1 MHIKECNSLE
11 ALDHIVKN
19 QYNLA
24 LVRFETRFEEYYQ
37 SIIRMK
43 ELECETLMEFQYYL
57 LVSKDSPLAVE
68 EIGGYE
74 DIEGFIAAQTN
85 LLSLNAAIEAARAGE
100 VGKGF
105 AVVAQEIK
113 TLSDVS
119 KGAAD
124 DSNRNKARI
133 VEAMDRLI
141 KSAEDLMHVVDDVNQ
156 RITNL
161 AASTEEIS
169 ASTTIIEQVTA
180 ELRNKFETIQS
191 L

>member
-1 MHIKECNSLE
+1 M
-11 ALDHIVKN
+11 
-19 QYNLA
+19 
-24 LVRFETRFEEYYQ
+24 
-37 SIIRMK
+37 
-43 ELECETLMEFQYYL
+43 
-57 LVSKDSPLAVE
+57 
-68 EIGGYE
+68 
-74 DIEGFIAAQTN
+74 
-85 LLSLNAAIEAARAGE
+85 
-100 VGKGF
+100 GKGF

-161 AASTEEIS
+161 ATSTEEIS

>member
-1 MHIKECNSLE
+1 MVSEANEEFNSLNTSIGDMI
-11 ALDHIVKN
+11 AGN
-19 QYNLA
+19 NSNA
-24 LVRFETRFEEYYQ
+24 EE
-37 SIIRMK
+37 SSGISMAMTEVVTFCDVMK
-43 ELECETLMEFQYYL
+43 KSF
-57 LVSKDSPLAVE
+57 D
-68 EIGGYE
+68 EIGALLIQLGE
-74 DIEGFIAAQTN
+74 NNENVTKVAAQTN

-161 AASTEEIS
+161 ATSTEEIS